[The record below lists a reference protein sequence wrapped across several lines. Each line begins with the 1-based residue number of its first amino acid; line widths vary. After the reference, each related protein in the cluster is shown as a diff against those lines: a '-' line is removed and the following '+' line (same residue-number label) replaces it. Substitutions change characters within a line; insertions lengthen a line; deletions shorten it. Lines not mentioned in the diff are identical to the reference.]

1 MIIIAI
7 FWVILGLDLL
17 LSFWD
22 ELRQVDNMVER
33 VLAAIVI
40 FVGTPFFFV
49 SGLFIEILEEIL
61 PEGWD
66 DDGFF

>member
-1 MIIIAI
+1 MLLIGI
-7 FWVILGLDLL
+7 FWVILGIDLL
-17 LSFWD
+17 ISFWD
-22 ELRQVDNMVER
+22 ELSQVENVMER
-33 VLAAIVI
+33 ILATAII

-49 SGLFIEILEEIL
+49 GGLLIEILEDIL

>member
-1 MIIIAI
+1 MLLIGIL
-7 FWVILGLDLL
+7 WVVLGADLL
-17 LSFWD
+17 IEFWD
-22 ELRQVDNMVER
+22 ELRQVENIFER
-33 VLAAIVI
+33 IFAGIVI

-49 SGLFIEILEEIL
+49 SGLLIEILEEIL